1 MADKMIYPTEGIWY
15 GSSEWLFDGQAIPDD
30 YTDIMPPQPAYKI
43 KFIDG
48 KWVET
53 ATDEEI
59 ASMQLSDELRVTEP
73 SEVDQLKADN
83 ATMQSALMELSGYV
97 FSIGGTE

>member
-1 MADKMIYPTEGIWY
+1 MTDKMIYPTEGIWN
-15 GSSEWLFDGQAIPDD
+15 GSSEWLFDGQAMPDD
-30 YTDIMPPQPAYKI
+30 YTDITPPQPAYKI

-59 ASMQLSDELRVTEP
+59 ASMQLSDEKPKTQPTPE
-73 SEVDQLKADN
+73 QLMIAQLTLKIAKLEAKD
-83 ATMQSALMELSGYV
+83 E
-97 FSIGGTE
+97 